1 MAVIWGDGRR
11 VASPDV
17 TLPITKPLFGEE
29 ELRAVQLPLE
39 SGWVVQGPYVAEF
52 ERKVA
57 DVAAARHGVATS
69 SCTTALHLAVVAL
82 GLGPG
87 DEVIVP
93 ALTWISTANV
103 VE

>member
-17 TLPITKPLFGEE
+17 TIPITKPLFGEE

-39 SGWVVQGPYVAEF
+39 SGWVVQGPHVAKF
-52 ERKVA
+52 EERIGA
-57 DVAAARHGVATS
+57 YTGAAHAVATS
-69 SCTTALHLAVVAL
+69 SCTTALHIVLAAL
-82 GLGPG
+82 GVQPG

-93 ALTWISTANV
+93 AFTWVATAN
-103 VE
+103 